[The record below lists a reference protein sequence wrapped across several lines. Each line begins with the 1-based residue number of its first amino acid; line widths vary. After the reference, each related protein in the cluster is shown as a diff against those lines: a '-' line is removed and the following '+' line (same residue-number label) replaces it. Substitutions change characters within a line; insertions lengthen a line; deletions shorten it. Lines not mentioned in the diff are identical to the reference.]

1 MTTLEAAEAFGR
13 MTEREALRF
22 IAEHDA
28 DAIEAQAE
36 LGSDWLDAVRLCVW
50 LGY

>member
-13 MTEREALRF
+13 LTERQALAF
-22 IAEHDA
+22 LAEHDA
-28 DAIEAQAE
+28 DPTEAQRE
-36 LGSDWLDAVRLCVW
+36 LRSDWLDAVRLCVW